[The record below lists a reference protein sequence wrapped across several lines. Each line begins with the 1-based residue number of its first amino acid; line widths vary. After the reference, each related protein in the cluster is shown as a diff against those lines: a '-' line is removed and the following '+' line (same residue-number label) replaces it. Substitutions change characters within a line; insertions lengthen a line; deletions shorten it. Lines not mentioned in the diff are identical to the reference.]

1 MRKLSPRGRRWLA
14 VLGGTVAVSAVAV
27 LAWRPAPL
35 SPTPPA
41 EVAFPWSS
49 TPREVEAPAPL
60 PQPGVAAPSPAVAS
74 ATETAAPVLRGDGVF
89 RTNEQGAL
97 VLDAG
102 TRHRLEALLALN
114 AGDVL
119 ERKVDAELA
128 TLPAGAAARARE
140 LVAQF
145 EAFDQAQR
153 AAYPPGQAPLVPQ
166 EGLAQLAG
174 LQALRASHFGAEAA
188 RQMFGQDDAVARRL
202 LELMSADAST
212 VLGMEEKAV
221 RAQARFDVERSA
233 VRP

>member
-1 MRKLSPRGRRWLA
+1 MHRLSSRARRWLA
-14 VLGGTVAVSAVAV
+14 VLGGTAAVSTVAV
-27 LAWRPAPL
+27 LAWRPAPRE
-35 SPTPPA
+35 PMPPA

-49 TPREVEAPAPL
+49 TPREVEAPAP
-60 PQPGVAAPSPAVAS
+60 PSHAAVAAPTPVV
-74 ATETAAPVLRGDGVF
+74 APVLRGDGVF
-89 RTNEQGAL
+89 RTDAQGAL

-114 AGDVL
+114 AGDAL
-119 ERKVDAELA
+119 ERKLDAELA
-128 TLPAGAAARARE
+128 GLPAGAAARARE

-145 EAFDQAQR
+145 EAFDLAQR

-174 LQALRASHFGAEAA
+174 LQALRASHFGADAA
-188 RQMFGQDDAVARRL
+188 QRMFGQDDAVARRL
-202 LELMSADAST
+202 LELMSTDPST

-221 RAQARFDVERSA
+221 RAQARFDVERGA